1 MKRMCERGVDEVPA
15 GEPEIRGG
23 DKPSDYIAD
32 APLPVP
38 PARPLRADAHEAED
52 DLDDDDES

>member
-1 MKRMCERGVDEVPA
+1 MCDNEAVDEFKSA
-15 GEPEIRGG
+15 EPEIRGG

-52 DLDDDDES
+52 DLDDADE